1 MTDKPDDSP
10 QWGEAMAALPNDR
23 WRRFVVAIYDEDA
36 PRKGKGLWPWAM
48 ERAGFKFKNGD
59 VAGISAQRLIHD
71 PRIKKACAE
80 YSRTVLR
87 SLSPVTIKAVRELL
101 ENPKSRHHAKAIDAV
116 LARSDPLPHPS
127 TTINIDNTVRVE
139 MTGDQMMARIYELG
153 TKLGISC
160 ADTDALLRGRQ
171 TPELLELRAL
181 KGEEPTP

>member
-1 MTDKPDDSP
+1 MSDKGDDTP
-10 QWGEAMAALPNDR
+10 RWGPAMAALPNDR

-48 ERAGFKFKNGD
+48 GRAGFTFKNSA
-59 VAGISAQRLIHD
+59 VAGINAQQMLHD

-87 SLSPVTIKAVRELL
+87 SPSPVTIKAVRELL

-116 LARSDPLPHPS
+116 LARSDPLPRPS

-139 MTGDQMMARIYELG
+139 TTGDEMMAKIYELG
-153 TKLGISC
+153 TKLGISR

-171 TPELLELRAL
+171 TPATLELQAL
-181 KGEEPTP
+181 KDGEATS

>member
-1 MTDKPDDSP
+1 
-10 QWGEAMAALPNDR
+10 MAALPNDR
-23 WRRFVVAIYDEDA
+23 WRAFVVAIYDEDA
-36 PRKGKGLWPWAM
+36 PRLGKGLWSWATA
-48 ERAGFKFKNGD
+48 RAGFKFKTARI
-59 VAGISAQRLIHD
+59 AGINAHKMLHD

-101 ENPKSRHHAKAIDAV
+101 ENPKSKHHAKAIDAV
-116 LARSDPLPHPS
+116 LNRTDPLPHPS
-127 TTINIDNTVRVE
+127 TTINIDQSVRVE

-153 TKLGISC
+153 TKLGISR

-171 TPELLELRAL
+171 TPATLELQAL